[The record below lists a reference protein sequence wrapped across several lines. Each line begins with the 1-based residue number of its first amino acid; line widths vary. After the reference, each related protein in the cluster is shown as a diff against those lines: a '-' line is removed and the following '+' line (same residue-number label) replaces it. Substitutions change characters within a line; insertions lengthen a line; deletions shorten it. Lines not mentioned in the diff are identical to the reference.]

1 MMRLPC
7 PWCGECDEIEFVY
20 GGPSSLLRPA
30 LESDDAMW
38 GRYLYFRANVKGRS
52 AERWRHA
59 YGCGQW
65 FNLLRNSLTHR
76 VSAAL
81 KFGEAVP

>member
-20 GGPSSLLRPA
+20 GGPSAPARPA
-30 LESDDAMW
+30 LECSDDIW
-38 GRYLYFRANVKGRS
+38 GRYLYFRANLKGHS
-52 AERWRHA
+52 VERWRHA

-65 FNLLRNSLTHR
+65 FNLLRDSLTHR

-81 KFGEAVP
+81 KFGEAAP

>member
-20 GGPSSLLRPA
+20 GGPAALVRPA
-30 LESDDAMW
+30 LDSNEETW
-38 GRYLYFRANVKGRS
+38 GRYLYFRANVKGQS
-52 AERWRHA
+52 VERWRHA

-65 FNLLRNSLTHR
+65 FNLLRDSLTHR
-76 VSAAL
+76 VWAAF
-81 KFGEAVP
+81 KFGESTP